1 MAAECRIK
9 LIAEFTGL
17 GQEDTFSE
25 NFTVTTTPTAFTHQY
40 RIQATTNTAEA
51 LDLGDISTAEFVI
64 IKCIANDLGID
75 TDYVSSFDEDI
86 VCQEGEVVMFKP
98 SGVVY
103 VKNNDT
109 GELSTYEY
117 WVIGTT

>member
-1 MAAECRIK
+1 VAAECRIK
-9 LIAEFTGL
+9 VIAEFTGL

-40 RIQATTNTAEA
+40 RVQATTNTAEA
-51 LDLGDISTAEFVI
+51 LDLGDVATVEFVI
-64 IKCIANDLGID
+64 LKCISNDLGID
-75 TDYVSSFDEDI
+75 PDFVTTFNEDI

-98 SGVVY
+98 TAVVY
-103 VKNNDT
+103 VMNNDA

-117 WVIGTT
+117 WVVGTT

>member
-1 MAAECRIK
+1 MAAECRVK
-9 LIAEFTGL
+9 LICELTGL
-17 GQEDTFSE
+17 GQEDTISA
-25 NFTVTTTPTAFTHQY
+25 NFTTTTPTAFTHQY

-51 LDLGDISTAEFVI
+51 LDLGDIAIVEFVI
-64 IKCIANDLGID
+64 IKCISNDLGVD
-75 TDYVSSFDEDI
+75 CDYVSSFDEDI
-86 VCQEGEVVMFKP
+86 NCQEGETVMFKP

-103 VKNNDT
+103 VQNNDT